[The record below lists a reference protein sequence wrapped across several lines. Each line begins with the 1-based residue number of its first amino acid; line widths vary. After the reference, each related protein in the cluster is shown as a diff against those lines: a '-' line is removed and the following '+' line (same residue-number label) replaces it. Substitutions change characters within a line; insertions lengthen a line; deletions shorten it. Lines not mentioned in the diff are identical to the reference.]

1 MVFRRF
7 SKSRLGLLWGALIVA
22 GAIVTGCASPA
33 PEQDTAAVQQG
44 LADLESCIGR
54 SQNVVQAAMDKGVSP
69 DNIAP
74 YNDRI
79 ATSQAALGEARQ
91 LLADGQVDQAM
102 EVTQAALQ
110 DCNGIEAGLQQLEGA
125 HMAGMKAQIQVR
137 MGQLEPC
144 IETARQAMQAA
155 KVAGAGDDDL
165 VPATGAL
172 TSAELA
178 MDEAQTLLSQGEYQ
192 RALMVLDEAQA
203 DCITARD
210 MANQVGA
217 NMASMAPEPKDYTVS
232 KGDTLWGISS
242 SNPIYANPFM
252 WPMIYKANR
261 DKIQDPDLIFPNQ
274 VFSIPRNYSQEE
286 RDSAINRAQTRGPW
300 YIGDGPDYYIL
311 EGVRR

>member
-1 MVFRRF
+1 MVFTRF
-7 SKSRLGLLWGALIVA
+7 GKSRLGLLWGALLVA
-22 GAIVTGCASPA
+22 GALATGCTSSVPD
-33 PEQDTAAVQQG
+33 QDTTAVQQG
-44 LADLESCIGR
+44 LADLESCIAR
-54 SQNVVQAAMDKGVSP
+54 SQNVVQAAMDKGISP

-91 LLADGQVDQAM
+91 LLADGQVDKAM
-102 EVTQAALQ
+102 EVTQTALQ
-110 DCNGIEAGLQQLEGA
+110 ECNNIEAAVQQLEGA
-125 HMAGMKAQIQVR
+125 HMAGMRAQIQVR

-155 KVAGAGDDDL
+155 KAAGASDDDL

-178 MDEAQTLLSQGEYQ
+178 MDEAQTLLAQGDHQ

-210 MANQVGA
+210 MANDIGA
-217 NMASMAPEPKDYTVS
+217 NMASMGQPKDYTVS
-232 KGDTLWGISS
+232 KGDTLWGISG

-261 DKIQDPDLIFPNQ
+261 EKIQDPDLIFPNQ

-286 RDSAINRAQTRGPW
+286 RDTAINRAQTRGPW
-300 YIGDGPDYYIL
+300 YIGDGPDYFIL